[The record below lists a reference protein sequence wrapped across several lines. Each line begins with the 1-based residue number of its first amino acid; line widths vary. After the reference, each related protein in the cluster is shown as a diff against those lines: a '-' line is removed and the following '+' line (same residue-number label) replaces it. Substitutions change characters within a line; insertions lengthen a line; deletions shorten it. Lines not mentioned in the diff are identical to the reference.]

1 MLGHFGG
8 AARLNLVTLMLMVTP
23 QRSYTIMTSTDF
35 YFYVLLFV
43 SIFFMFVFFAFF
55 VNFIYKE
62 PGGVKVGRDSF
73 LFFDYMLFG
82 SGWRSDIPCISM
94 FLIFLTGLAQ
104 DYIKNY
110 SLENLYINSLVFFL
124 LLFYFFSWGIFI
136 WDKL

>member
-1 MLGHFGG
+1 
-8 AARLNLVTLMLMVTP
+8 
-23 QRSYTIMTSTDF
+23 MTSTDF

-110 SLENLYINSLVFFL
+110 SLENLYINSLVFL
-124 LLFYFFSWGIFI
+124 LLFYFFYGGFLSGISYNNG
-136 WDKL
+136 KK

>member
-1 MLGHFGG
+1 
-8 AARLNLVTLMLMVTP
+8 
-23 QRSYTIMTSTDF
+23 MTSTDF

-62 PGGVKVGRDSF
+62 LGGVKVGRDSF
-73 LFFDYMLFG
+73 LFFDYMLLG

-94 FLIFLTGLAQ
+94 FLIFLTGVAQ

-110 SLENLYINSLVFFL
+110 SLENLYINSLVFFAIV
-124 LLFYFFSWGIFI
+124 LFFLWGIFI

>member
-1 MLGHFGG
+1 
-8 AARLNLVTLMLMVTP
+8 
-23 QRSYTIMTSTDF
+23 MTSTDF

-110 SLENLYINSLVFFL
+110 SLENLYINSLVFFC
-124 LLFYFFSWGIFI
+124 YCSIFFHGGFLSGISYNNGKSNVF
-136 WDKL
+136 